1 MRTWLAAYDLRP
13 VETLDAALRTL
24 AAEPG
29 VWTPFAGGTD
39 LMVLMEAGKLPRK
52 KYLSIWNL
60 EELRGVHVTENEVV
74 LGALATYTD
83 LLSDLTLQAGFP
95 LICAAARETGAV
107 AIQNRG
113 TVGGNIANA
122 SPAADLPPALLVYDA
137 VITVASIRGER
148 RIPYEH
154 FHKGYKVMDLAAD
167 ELITAVTLPRRPSGW
182 VQTYRK
188 VGTRR
193 AQAISKVCFAAA
205 ASLANG
211 AIDDLRIALG
221 SVAPTVVRCKK
232 TEKALRGS
240 ARGDEHVLRVARKT
254 LEEEI
259 APIDD
264 IRSNARYRRLV
275 AGNLLEEFVRGAS

>member
-1 MRTWLAAYDLRP
+1 MRTWLAGYELRP
-13 VETLDAALRTL
+13 TTTLEDALRTL

-29 VWTPFAGGTD
+29 VWVPFAGGTD

-52 KYLSIWNL
+52 KYLSLWNL
-60 EELRGVHVTENEVV
+60 KELSGVHVKEHEVR

-83 LLSDLTLQAGFP
+83 LLSDSTLHAEFP
-95 LICAAARETGAV
+95 LVCAAARETGAV

-137 VITVASIRGER
+137 VVSVASMRGER

-167 ELITAVTLPRRPSGW
+167 ELITAVTLPRGRSGW
-182 VQTYRK
+182 MQMYRK

-193 AQAISKVCFAAA
+193 AQAISKVCFSAA
-205 ASLANG
+205 ASLTQG
-211 AIDDLRIALG
+211 TIDDLRIALG
-221 SVAPTVVRCKK
+221 SVAPTVLRCTR
-232 TEKALRGS
+232 TEQALRGS
-240 ARGDEHVLRVARKT
+240 AQGDEHALRRARKT

-264 IRSNARYRRLV
+264 LRSNARYRRLV
-275 AGNLLEEFVRGAS
+275 AGNLLEDFVRGAS

>member
-1 MRTWLAAYDLRP
+1 MRTWLAGYDLRP
-13 VETLDAALRTL
+13 METLEGTLRTL

-29 VWTPFAGGTD
+29 VWAPFAGGTD
-39 LMVLMEAGKLPRK
+39 LMVLMEAGRLPRK

-60 EELRGVHVTENEVV
+60 KELSGVHVNENEVV

-83 LLSDLTLQAGFP
+83 LLSDFTLQAEFP
-95 LICAAARETGAV
+95 LVCAAARETGAV

-137 VITVASIRGER
+137 VVTVASIRGER
-148 RIPYEH
+148 RIPYEQ

-167 ELITAVTLPRRPSGW
+167 ELITAVTLPRRHSDW

-205 ASLANG
+205 ALLGNG
-211 AIDDLRIALG
+211 RIEDLRIALG

-232 TEKALRGS
+232 TEQALRGS
-240 ARGDEHVLRVARKT
+240 AKGDEPVLRVARKT